1 MVETREFLVRGRV
14 QGVGYRNFVERFARR
29 LGLAGYVQNL
39 PDGSV
44 RVVAEGD
51 ADRLE
56 ELEKLLGRGPRFAL
70 VEAVEQRALPMLFL
84 EGFEIRR

>member
-1 MVETREFLVRGRV
+1 MTAAEFRVRGRV

-29 LGLAGYVQNL
+29 LGLAGWVRNC

-44 RVVAEGD
+44 LAHAEGPAERLNEL
-51 ADRLE
+51 AD
-56 ELEKLLGRGPRFAL
+56 LLSRGPRFAEVDS
-70 VEAVEQRALPMLFL
+70 VERNAAPVLNL

>member
-29 LGLAGYVQNL
+29 LGLAGHVQNL

-56 ELEKLLGRGPRFAL
+56 ELEQLLGRGPRFAA
-70 VEAVEQRALPMLFL
+70 VEVVEQRALPMLFL